1 MKSPSTVTN
10 TRVSFENNIDLF
22 DSQNTWGL
30 ELNKKM
36 EQGLL
41 EGVWTW
47 ALGGPGSSPT
57 FAFY

>member
-10 TRVSFENNIDLF
+10 TRVCLENSIDLF
-22 DSQNTWGL
+22 DSQKSWGS

-41 EGVWTW
+41 EGMRTW
-47 ALGGPGSSPT
+47 ALGGLGSSSI